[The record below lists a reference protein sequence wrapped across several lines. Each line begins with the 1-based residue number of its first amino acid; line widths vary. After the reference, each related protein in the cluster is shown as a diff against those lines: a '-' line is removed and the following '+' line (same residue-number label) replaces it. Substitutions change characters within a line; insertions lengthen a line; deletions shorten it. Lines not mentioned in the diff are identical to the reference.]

1 MMSTNGW
8 GLKLLYLHNTARQ
21 EAMKGYLD
29 NYNYTIKYE
38 ECTFTFLIMAA
49 PCLVSGVIG

>member
-1 MMSTNGW
+1 MMSTNCW

-21 EAMKGYLD
+21 EARKGYLD